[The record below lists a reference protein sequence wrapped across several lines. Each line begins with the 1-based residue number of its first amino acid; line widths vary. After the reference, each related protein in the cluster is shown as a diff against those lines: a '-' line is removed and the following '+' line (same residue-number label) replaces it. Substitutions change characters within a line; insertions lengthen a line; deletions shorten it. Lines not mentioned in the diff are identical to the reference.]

1 MGPEMAL
8 AIPSKPSQTVRRDLE
23 GASPS
28 FLVSEP
34 FREPLAAL
42 GLTSLDAV
50 FAFDGARDLV
60 KPNIGRFRRRLQ
72 FEVVPAGS
80 DRPVKVYLKRYSRPP
95 ILGQLRNWLSH
106 HRRRSF
112 ARMEHEAA
120 GRLAAAGINT
130 PNTVACG
137 EQWRNL
143 FEHRSFLITEQV
155 KDSRSLESQLPP
167 CFQGPMIPEKQ
178 QARCDFIRRL
188 ASFIARFHETGY
200 RHRDLYLSH
209 IFRSSEGDFCLI
221 DLARA
226 SRPFLRRRFQVKDI
240 AQLHYSA
247 PAESFTRADRLRFYL
262 AYTGRRRLLPRDK
275 AFIRKVVRKAHRM
288 ARHNR
293 KRGNRIPFLG
303 RVTGERQ

>member
-1 MGPEMAL
+1 MAL
-8 AIPSKPSQTVRRDLE
+8 ATPSQPSGTIQRDLA

-28 FLVSEP
+28 FLVSER

-50 FAFDGARDLV
+50 FAFDGARDLA

-72 FEVVPAGS
+72 FALVPAGS
-80 DRPVKVYLKRYSRPP
+80 GHPVRLYLKRYSRAPM
-95 ILGQLRNWLSH
+95 LGQLRNWISH
-106 HRRRSF
+106 HKLRSF

-120 GRLAAAGINT
+120 DRLAAAGIDT
-130 PNTVACG
+130 PHVIACG
-137 EQWRNL
+137 EQWRTV
-143 FEHRSFLITEQV
+143 FEDKSFLMTEEV
-155 KDSRSLESQLPP
+155 KDSRSLEAQLPA
-167 CFQGPMIPEKQ
+167 CFEGPLTLGKR
-178 QARCDFIRRL
+178 QARRDFIRRL
-188 ASFIARFHETGY
+188 ASFIRRFHETGY

-209 IFRSSEGDFCLI
+209 IFCSGGGEFCLI

-262 AYTGRRRLLPRDK
+262 TYVDRRRLGPQDK
-275 AFIRKVVRKAHRM
+275 AFIRTVIRKAHRM

-293 KRGNRIPFLG
+293 KRGTPIPFLG
-303 RVTGERQ
+303 RVTSEKQ